1 MRNRIRQRTIL
12 SLALWLIV
20 SALIVSAQD
29 ARESLGP
36 KDKPSQAKG
45 PHPLTQLM
53 ATLNSSLR
61 PELRG
66 KHPRVYVTETEIVKL
81 RERARTTHRDLWQRA
96 LRQVRALK
104 KEAPAPPA
112 QERRA
117 QNEVG
122 IGIAE
127 ATLAYKIEGDR
138 KYLEGI
144 FGRLRSCTPTWPRRS
159 RCRLHSA
166 RGAPARAARAPP
178 SLTREP
184 AAARAAKDRDASSAP
199 ALAVSRSRFPSHKR
213 GGVCL
218 AVLAAATN

>member
-66 KHPRVYVTETEIVKL
+66 KHPRVDVTETEIVKL

-104 KEAPAPPA
+104 KDAPAPPA

-127 ATLAYKIEGDR
+127 ATLAYKIEGD
-138 KYLEGI
+138 
-144 FGRLRSCTPTWPRRS
+144 
-159 RCRLHSA
+159 
-166 RGAPARAARAPP
+166 
-178 SLTREP
+178 
-184 AAARAAKDRDASSAP
+184 
-199 ALAVSRSRFPSHKR
+199 VSYDIWGYANNKPN
-213 GGVCL
+213 VD
-218 AVLAAATN
+218 LAAGHLLYGMGWGYDLLYHDLSEADRARYREKIAKQARLLFDYYKPKPGRTYSYSQNHVFIPMAGLGVAA